1 MPISDQQFKSLP
13 HKAQGYDTWRNW
25 QEIIP
30 GYKPDYVLKGD
41 NRYIILESENNTNR
55 KMFVGCLMK
64 AAYFLQEERTGFLVI
79 VLHESDNTKINQIRD
94 HLKPYFQWI
103 KRAHLTNMSQVLL
116 IRDEDYKVTDNECLG
131 IGSEEFLGKVE
142 RIE

>member
-1 MPISDQQFKSLP
+1 M
-13 HKAQGYDTWRNW
+13 
-25 QEIIP
+25 P

-116 IRDEDYKVTDNECLG
+116 IRDEDYKVADNECLE